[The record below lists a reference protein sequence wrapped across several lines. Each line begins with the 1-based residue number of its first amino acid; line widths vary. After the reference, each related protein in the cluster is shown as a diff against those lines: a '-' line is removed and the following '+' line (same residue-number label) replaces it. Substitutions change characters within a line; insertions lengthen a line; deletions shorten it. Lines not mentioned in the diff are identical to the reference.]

1 MTAGLLA
8 GARLQWRMTLNR
20 LPDSV
25 FPLITTPFFTIIF
38 LAIVRDAGRDDL
50 ADYAVLAP
58 VLIALWWFALF
69 EAGGII
75 TGDRWMGTLEGQV
88 AAPVSFAGVLLGRI
102 VVVVLVASISFLEV
116 LLVARLLFGVSIE
129 IHHAGTFALTLLAT
143 AFALSGTA
151 VVMAGL
157 FVLTRSSAT
166 WGNSLSYPFY
176 VLGGVLVPVSF
187 LPNWLEPVSSAIF
200 LSWSADLLRAS
211 LDAAPVSD
219 FPFRLAMIVV
229 LGVAGF
235 AAGALVVDRVLG
247 KVLAEGGLEQA

>member
-1 MTAGLLA
+1 MRGLLA
-8 GARLQWRMTLNR
+8 GAGLQWRLTINR

-38 LAIVRDAGRDDL
+38 LAIVRHAGRDDL

-69 EAGGII
+69 ESGGII
-75 TGDRWMGTLEGQV
+75 TGDRWQGTLEGQV
-88 AAPVSFAGVLLGRI
+88 AAPVGFAAVLFGRI
-102 VVVVLVASISFLEV
+102 LVVVLVSLVSFVEV
-116 LLVARLLFGVSIE
+116 LAVAWLLFDVTIE
-129 IHHAGTFALTLLAT
+129 VHHPATFALTLLAT
-143 AFALSGTA
+143 AFAMAGTA

-187 LPNWLEPVSSAIF
+187 LPDWLEPVSRAVF
-200 LSWSADLLRAS
+200 LSWSSDLLRAS

-219 FPFRLAMIVV
+219 VAGRLAMILLLGLVGLAVGSV
-229 LGVAGF
+229 L
-235 AAGALVVDRVLG
+235 VDRILG
-247 KVLAEGGLEQA
+247 KVLAESGLEQA